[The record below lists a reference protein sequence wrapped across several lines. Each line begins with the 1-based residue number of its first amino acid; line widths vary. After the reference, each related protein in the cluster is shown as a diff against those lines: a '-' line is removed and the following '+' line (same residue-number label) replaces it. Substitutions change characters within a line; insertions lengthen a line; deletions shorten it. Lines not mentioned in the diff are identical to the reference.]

1 VLVVGVMIP
10 AGPGMVGTFQ
20 AAAIL
25 GLSLFFPR
33 AAVDTRG
40 NAYANVLW
48 LTQLTQQ
55 TVLGLAFLFSSHI
68 QIARIFRAPA
78 EVEHE
83 LEAEEA
89 EYATE
94 ARPRG
99 E

>member
-1 VLVVGVMIP
+1 
-10 AGPGMVGTFQ
+10 MVGTFQ
-20 AAAIL
+20 AAVIL

-48 LTQLTQQ
+48 LTQLAQQ
-55 TVLGLAFLFSSHI
+55 TVLGLAFLFSPHI

-78 EVEHE
+78 AVEHE

-89 EYATE
+89 EYAAE
-94 ARPRG
+94 PRPRT
-99 E
+99 